1 MGLGH
6 PTRSMQPLL
15 CATRFYP
22 APPYIQFQ
30 LHILYVPD
38 DADLYFLPYRYMPS
52 LTNYDLL
59 YIRSLMMLPMK
70 YIYID
75 DEDHDLHGV
84 WSCSKSYYSHCCW
97 LIKFLKIFWVYFHIL
112 WFDSYYQW
120 TDICWKQSNC
130 LKWKLVLFFNLL
142 HMVLSSGFI

>member
-1 MGLGH
+1 MHWALSKTLSMTLD
-6 PTRSMQPLL
+6 PRRTRS
-15 CATRFYP
+15 RFTTSTVS
-22 APPYIQFQ
+22 
-30 LHILYVPD
+30 L
-38 DADLYFLPYRYMPS
+38 

-59 YIRSLMMLPMK
+59 YIRSLMMPPMK

-130 LKWKLVLFFNLL
+130 LKWKLVLFFNLFD
-142 HMVLSSGFI
+142 MVLSSGFI